1 VVTESASSQW
11 SALLALQRA
20 AHSTVHLLTDQLAD
34 LGLTGSD
41 INALANLGSGSGH
54 TVSEL
59 AVAAGVRP
67 TTMTSVL
74 DRLEHRGLISRG
86 SVPGDR
92 RAVLVELTP
101 SGRRVASVIRRS
113 ITSLERRA
121 LSGLPADA
129 IAGLRAGLTAMAEV
143 SP

>member
-1 VVTESASSQW
+1 MSSQW
-11 SALLALQRA
+11 SALLAAQRA
-20 AHSTVHLLTDQLAD
+20 AHSTVHVLTDQLAD

-41 INALANLGSGSGH
+41 INALANLGSGSGQ

-74 DRLEHRGLISRG
+74 DRLEHRGLVSRG
-86 SVPGDR
+86 SVPSDR

-101 SGRRVASVIRRS
+101 SGRRVASAIRRA

-121 LSGLPADA
+121 LSDLPAEA

>member
-1 VVTESASSQW
+1 
-11 SALLALQRA
+11 LLALQRA
-20 AHSTVHLLTDQLAD
+20 AHSTVHLVTDQLAD

-101 SGRRVASVIRRS
+101 SGRRVASVIRRA